1 MIATATLFPI
11 LLLQAGLDPT
21 RGGVPDYS
29 SDIRDRPPR
38 ETSIIDAPQPTSW
51 LAQCLDQLEEE
62 PTRAHVQAQI
72 RRDST
77 TGQER
82 VLANHCLGLASTEL
96 GRWEEAR
103 AAFTASRQETPAD
116 ELRLR
121 ARFGAMAGNAAL
133 VTGDLAGAL
142 ALLDSAR
149 ADAISA
155 SSGGMQGLIALDRS
169 RVLVGLGQ
177 LEDAEAALAEARR
190 LQPEDAETRL
200 LSATLLRR
208 MGKLAEAQEQI
219 EHASRLDPIGP
230 AIGLE
235 AGVIA
240 VLDGREEAA
249 RTSWQSVVDLSPD
262 TSFAASAQAYLDQ
275 LGPAPETTTTPP
287 QQ

>member
-1 MIATATLFPI
+1 MILSAVVLPF
-11 LLLQAGLDPT
+11 LLQVTADPSMAQ
-21 RGGVPDYS
+21 VPDYS
-29 SDIRDRPPR
+29 ADIRDRPTR
-38 ETSIIDAPQPTSW
+38 GTSIIDTPQPTSW
-51 LAQCLDQLEEE
+51 LAECLDQLEKE

-77 TGQER
+77 SGQDR

-103 AAFTASRQETPAD
+103 AAFTASRQETPA
-116 ELRLR
+116 EEGRLR

-133 VTGDLAGAL
+133 VTGDLSGAL
-142 ALLDSAR
+142 SLLDSAR
-149 ADAISA
+149 ADAIA
-155 SSGGMQGLIALDRS
+155 VNAGGMQGLIALDRA
-169 RVLVGLGQ
+169 RVLVGLEQ
-177 LEDAEAALAEARR
+177 LEQAEAALAEARR

-208 MGKLAEAQEQI
+208 MGKLAEAQQQI
-219 EHASRLDPIGP
+219 EEAARLDPTGP

-240 VLDGREEAA
+240 ILDGREDAA
-249 RTSWQSVVDLSPD
+249 RTSWQSVVDLSPG
-262 TSFAASAQAYLDQ
+262 TEFATSAQSYLDQ
-275 LGPAPETTTTPP
+275 LGPA